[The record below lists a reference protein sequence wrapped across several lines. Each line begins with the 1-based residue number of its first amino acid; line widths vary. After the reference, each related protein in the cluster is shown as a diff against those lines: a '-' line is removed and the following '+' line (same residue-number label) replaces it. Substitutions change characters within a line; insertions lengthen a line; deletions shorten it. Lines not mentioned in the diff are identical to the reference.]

1 MASLA
6 SQSSSAYQT
15 MSLPLSSSFPVSQY
29 QLHCHHHLIRLLLFL
44 KHRFS
49 VSLTLYKSEHQSKAI
64 SIIGNIQGARHYDT
78 LQCTYCSVV
87 GHKGAECPGGIFAV
101 SCLWFP
107 GWGPSPSP
115 PFFAR
120 IESQWEPGS
129 NTLTARS
136 KAEYVKFITQHNLQP
151 SSNPIS
157 RFNPSYHWPLN
168 LLLQC
173 STSPF
178 RGGVAHPCAHQ
189 EFKGHR

>member
-136 KAEYVKFITQHNLQP
+136 KAEYVKFISQHNLQP
-151 SSNPIS
+151 SLQSNITLQSFLPSAPPPI
-157 RFNPSYHWPLN
+157 PPILN
-168 LLLQC
+168 L
-173 STSPF
+173 PF
-178 RGGVAHPCAHQ
+178 PGGVGPPLRPPRVQ
-189 EFKGHR
+189 GP